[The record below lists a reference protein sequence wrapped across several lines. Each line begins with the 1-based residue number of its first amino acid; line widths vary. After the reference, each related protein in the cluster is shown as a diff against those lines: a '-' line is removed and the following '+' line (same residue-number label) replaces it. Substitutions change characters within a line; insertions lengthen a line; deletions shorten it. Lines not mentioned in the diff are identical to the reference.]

1 MTRQSSQQRPRGL
14 QNTAM
19 GLLLRAASFVLAWW
33 AFTESQFQDWYVG
46 VVVILA
52 ATWSSLA
59 ILPLTYGSWSW
70 RGVAR
75 FIPYFFSVSLQ
86 GGWDVAR
93 RALDPDMPLDTEIK
107 RHRFRLR
114 DELPRVFMAWTIS
127 LMPGTA
133 SVRLEGND
141 LHVHVLDRSLP
152 FDKSMRDLE
161 RLIAGIFR
169 ESVG

>member
-1 MTRQSSQQRPRGL
+1 
-14 QNTAM
+14 M
-19 GLLLRAASFVLAWW
+19 GLLLRAASFALAWW

-75 FIPYFFSVSLQ
+75 FTPYFLMVSLQ
-86 GGWDVAR
+86 GGWDVAK
-93 RALDPDMPLDTEIK
+93 RALDPRMPLDTEIK
-107 RHRFRLR
+107 PYRLR
-114 DELPRVFMAWTIS
+114 LCGELPRVFMAWTIS

-133 SVRLEGND
+133 SIRLEGHD
-141 LHVHVLDRSLP
+141 LRVHVLDGKLP
-152 FDKSMRDLE
+152 FDEVMRELE
-161 RLIAGIFR
+161 NRIAAIFR
-169 ESVG
+169 ESIR